1 MNNQNKIWW
10 TPEEVRKTFKCLVTC
25 SIRFILISILS
36 LLVIP
41 ILILPLLLSI
51 ALPFLF
57 ALLSIGLILE
67 LNFIAFSSI
76 IQFFYTKFKCLNVSI
91 ICNDFIASSLST
103 HILRISPKQKSGEC
117 LCLFLFLYSLN
128 SCIRNI

>member
-1 MNNQNKIWW
+1 MNNQNKICW

-67 LNFIAFSSI
+67 LNFIAFSSMGLLFSYI
-76 IQFFYTKFKCLNVSI
+76 YLAFVFLLF
-91 ICNDFIASSLST
+91 
-103 HILRISPKQKSGEC
+103 
-117 LCLFLFLYSLN
+117 FLFFGAFIWPFLTKPILN
-128 SCIRNI
+128 YLINSVFKKIWHIEEKENE

>member
-1 MNNQNKIWW
+1 MNNQNKICW

-57 ALLSIGLILE
+57 ALLSIRLILE
-67 LNFIAFSSI
+67 LNFIAFSSMGLLFSYI
-76 IQFFYTKFKCLNVSI
+76 YLAFVFLLF
-91 ICNDFIASSLST
+91 
-103 HILRISPKQKSGEC
+103 
-117 LCLFLFLYSLN
+117 FLFFSAFIWPFLTKPILN
-128 SCIRNI
+128 YLINSVFKKIWHIEEKENE

>member
-1 MNNQNKIWW
+1 MNNQNKICW

-67 LNFIAFSSI
+67 LNFIAFSSMGLLFSYI
-76 IQFFYTKFKCLNVSI
+76 YLAFVFLLF
-91 ICNDFIASSLST
+91 
-103 HILRISPKQKSGEC
+103 
-117 LCLFLFLYSLN
+117 FLFFGAFIWSFLTKPILN
-128 SCIRNI
+128 YLINSVFKKIWHIEEKENE

>member
-41 ILILPLLLSI
+41 ILILLLLLSR

-67 LNFIAFSSI
+67 LNFIAFSSMGLLFSYI
-76 IQFFYTKFKCLNVSI
+76 YLAFVFLLF
-91 ICNDFIASSLST
+91 
-103 HILRISPKQKSGEC
+103 
-117 LCLFLFLYSLN
+117 FLFFGAFIWSFLTKPILN
-128 SCIRNI
+128 YLINSVFKKIWHIEEKENE